1 MPLSFRRTARVLS
14 PLLLTL
20 AAFAAT
26 GCGATTAPADIH
38 FDSIQTTL
46 KGKTFTL
53 EVADT
58 DAKRERG
65 LMFRESMPADHG
77 MLFVFDTADKYGFW
91 MKNTLI
97 PLDIL
102 FLDESAKVV
111 DIRTMQAH
119 DETSTIPVAP
129 ALFTIELNSGTAKN
143 IGIAIGDQITLPEKY
158 LKHTSHSDEK

>member
-1 MPLSFRRTARVLS
+1 MPLSFRRSVRVMS

-20 AAFAAT
+20 AAFTAT
-26 GCGATTAPADIH
+26 GCGETTAPSDIH
-38 FDSIQTTL
+38 FDTIQTTL
-46 KGKTFTL
+46 KSKPFTL

-65 LMFRESMPADHG
+65 LMFRDSMPADHG
-77 MLFVFDTADKYGFW
+77 MIFVFDNADKYGFW

-111 DIRTMQAH
+111 DIRTMQPH
-119 DETSTIPVAP
+119 DENSTIPVAP
-129 ALFTIELNSGTAKN
+129 ALFTIELNAGTAKN
-143 IGIAIGDQITLPEKY
+143 IGIATGDQIPLPDKY
-158 LKHTSHSDEK
+158 LKHASHSDEK